1 MKEDYLKDGILIK
14 LSNGAKIPIQ
24 DLSYVVFNRGNKR
37 DVVSGEALRHYEW
50 VKSSEA
56 YWEHFNSKL
65 NRGDQDTLN
74 QFNHWGNPQNYRY
87 GNHLGSIT
95 ITPRGGERQIVFD
108 AREVVGFEF
117 NYLPRTLKGIVATL
131 RTSRKLTLADNQTI
145 VFYNCQAEKVSD
157 RRKEYEQTKASWSN
171 PYIGVV
177 PYKAD
182 SYTVDVLNNLLY
194 SGTVKSIQLGI
205 EGDGGQLLYPAE
217 YFTSFELV

>member
-1 MKEDYLKDGILIK
+1 MADDYLTEGILIK
-14 LSNGAKIPIQ
+14 LVNGAKIPLQ
-24 DLSYVVFNRGNKR
+24 DLSYVVFNRGSKA

-50 VKSSEA
+50 VKSREG

-65 NRGDQDTLN
+65 NRGNQDTLE
-74 QFNHWGNPQNYRY
+74 QFNYWGNPQNYRY

-95 ITPRGGERQIVFD
+95 ITPRGGDRQVVFD

-117 NYLPRTLKGIVATL
+117 NYVPRNPKGIISTL
-131 RTSRKLTLADNQTI
+131 RNGRKLVLASNQVM

-157 RRKEYEQTKASWSN
+157 RRREFEQTKASWSN
-171 PYIGVV
+171 PYVGSI

-182 SYTVDVLNNLLY
+182 SYTIDVLNNLLY

-205 EGDGGQLLYPAE
+205 DGEGSQLLYPTE
-217 YFTSFELV
+217 YFVSFELV

>member
-1 MKEDYLKDGILIK
+1 MADDYLTEGILIK
-14 LSNGAKIPIQ
+14 LVNGAKIPLQ
-24 DLSYVVFNRGNKR
+24 DLSYVVFNRGSKA

-65 NRGDQDTLN
+65 NRGDQDTLE
-74 QFNHWGNPQNYRY
+74 QFNYWGNHQNYKY
-87 GNHLGSIT
+87 GNYLGSIT
-95 ITPRGGERQIVFD
+95 ITPRGGGREIVFD

-117 NYLPRTLKGIVATL
+117 NYLPRTPKGIVATL
-131 RTSRKLTLADNQTI
+131 RNGRKLVLASNQVM

-171 PYIGVV
+171 PYVGTI

-182 SYTVDVLNNLLY
+182 SYTIDILNSYYTQALL
-194 SGTVKSIQLGI
+194 SPFS
-205 EGDGGQLLYPAE
+205 
-217 YFTSFELV
+217 LV

>member
-1 MKEDYLKDGILIK
+1 MDNYLTDGILIK
-14 LSNGAKIPIQ
+14 LVNGAKIPLQ
-24 DLSYVVFNRGNKR
+24 DGSYVIFNRGSKA

-65 NRGDQDTLN
+65 NRGDQDTLE
-74 QFNHWGNPQNYRY
+74 QFNYWGNHQNYKY
-87 GNHLGSIT
+87 GNYLGSIT
-95 ITPRGGERQIVFD
+95 ITPRGGGREIVFD

-117 NYLPRTLKGIVATL
+117 NYLPRTPKGIVATL
-131 RTSRKLTLADNQTI
+131 RNGRKLVLTSNQVM

-171 PYIGVV
+171 PYVGTI

-182 SYTVDVLNNLLY
+182 SYTIDVLNNLLY

-217 YFTSFELV
+217 YFVSFELV